1 MKKLIS
7 FLKYKVLHLSLGQ
20 KIFVAVV
27 LLSIICEIIPPV
39 GDFAVVAIGT
49 VLSVIFG
56 LAFMI
61 VGTLLAVVFVK
72 NVFLGVIYLIGD
84 LFT

>member
-7 FLKYKVLHLSLGQ
+7 FLRYKVLALSLGK

-27 LLSIICEIIPPV
+27 LLSIIAGEIPPV
-39 GDFAVVAIGT
+39 CDFAAAAIGT
-49 VLSVIFG
+49 VLSLVFV
-56 LAFMI
+56 A
-61 VGTLLAVVFVK
+61 VGILLAVVFVK
-72 NVFLGVIYLIGD
+72 NVFLGVIYLIED

>member
-7 FLKYKVLHLSLGQ
+7 FLRYKVLHLSLGQ

-27 LLSIICEIIPPV
+27 LLSIIAGEIPPV
-39 GDFAVVAIGT
+39 CDFAAAAIGT
-49 VLSVIFG
+49 VLS

-61 VGTLLAVVFVK
+61 VGILLAVVFVK
-72 NVFLGVIYLIGD
+72 NVFLGVIYLIED

>member
-1 MKKLIS
+1 MKKLLS
-7 FLKYKVLHLSLGQ
+7 FLRYKVLHLSLGQ

-27 LLSIICEIIPPV
+27 LLSIIAGEIPPV
-39 GDFAVVAIGT
+39 CDFAAAAIGT
-49 VLSVIFG
+49 VLSLVFVV
-56 LAFMI
+56 
-61 VGTLLAVVFVK
+61 VGILLAVVFVK

>member
-1 MKKLIS
+1 MKNLIKS
-7 FLKYKVLHLSLGQ
+7 LRYKVLDLSLGK
-20 KIFVAVV
+20 KIICAVV
-27 LLSIICEIIPPV
+27 LFFIICEIIPPV
-39 GDFAVVAIGT
+39 GDFAAVAIGT
-49 VLSVIFG
+49 VLSVIFS

>member
-7 FLKYKVLHLSLGQ
+7 FLRYRVLHLSLGQ

-27 LLSIICEIIPPV
+27 LLSIIAGEIPPV
-39 GDFAVVAIGT
+39 CDFAAAAIGT
-49 VLSVIFG
+49 VLS

-61 VGTLLAVVFVK
+61 VGILLAVVFVK

>member
-1 MKKLIS
+1 MKKLLS
-7 FLKYKVLHLSLGQ
+7 FLRYKVLHLSLGQ

-27 LLSIICEIIPPV
+27 LLSIIAGEIPPV
-39 GDFAVVAIGT
+39 CDFAAAAIGT
-49 VLSVIFG
+49 VLSVIFS
-56 LAFMI
+56 LAFAV

-72 NVFLGVIYLIGD
+72 NVFLGVIYLIED

>member
-1 MKKLIS
+1 MKKLLS
-7 FLKYKVLHLSLGQ
+7 FLRYKVLHLSLGQ

-27 LLSIICEIIPPV
+27 LLSIIAGEIPPV
-39 GDFAVVAIGT
+39 CDFAVAAIGT
-49 VLSVIFG
+49 VLG
-56 LAFMI
+56 LLFSLALVV

>member
-7 FLKYKVLHLSLGQ
+7 FLRYRVLHLSLGQ

-27 LLSIICEIIPPV
+27 LLSIIAGEIPPV
-39 GDFAVVAIGT
+39 CDFAAAAIGT
-49 VLSVIFG
+49 VLS

-61 VGTLLAVVFVK
+61 VGILLAVVFVK
-72 NVFLGVIYLIGD
+72 NVFLGVIYLIED